1 MCREYCRQQ
10 GTYSSGDRLCD
21 LQGLG
26 MKGEYDLVLAGRYCK
41 CMVQDYSPKGD
52 ETKNLVIVQKDG
64 TFELG

>member
-1 MCREYCRQQ
+1 
-10 GTYSSGDRLCD
+10 
-21 LQGLG
+21 

-64 TFELG
+64 TLELG